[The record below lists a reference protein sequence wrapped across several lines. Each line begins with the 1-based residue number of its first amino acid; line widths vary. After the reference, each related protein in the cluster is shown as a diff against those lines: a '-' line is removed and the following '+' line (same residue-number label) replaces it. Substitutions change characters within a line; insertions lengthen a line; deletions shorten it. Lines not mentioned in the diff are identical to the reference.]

1 MTTDT
6 QCMNPE
12 VGFVKAYD
20 EAHCSK
26 EGMLMDVGE
35 PVSLGARAPFTYCM
49 TWMSASAV
57 RNIAELSDIYYT
69 NNIII
74 NINSTKMNI

>member
-1 MTTDT
+1 
-6 QCMNPE
+6 MNPE

-49 TWMSASAV
+49 T
-57 RNIAELSDIYYT
+57 
-69 NNIII
+69 
-74 NINSTKMNI
+74 